1 MAAPPCGAAPCSP
14 AGSSVTRAV
23 STPELKRAVEEALR
37 FLSGQPGIREG
48 EVFAASNRSLLT
60 RLNYTSHIP
69 CNGVEEPKSTEMHGL
84 GIQAVFDS
92 PDGARIGFGSEPSDL
107 SVAGA
112 RRALDKA
119 RRAAV
124 HDPEFRSLPHPT
136 GEPRTLVDYH
146 DPALLAIGDERLVE
160 AGWQVVTGGLRTF
173 MASSRLAEL
182 AGCEAELKRLGLIL
196 GGDVT
201 ILQERM
207 AIASTRMPEAQTDES
222 TLMTSF
228 VTAMVE
234 ARDAKGSG
242 WATCT
247 RLDHFTD
254 EAGSE
259 AAANAVAAM
268 DGERVTT
275 GDYTVIFGRQPVT
288 DLLNNLVVPACRSG
302 AFYSSSTPFLGR
314 LGSRVAAPMLTIYD
328 HGAMPGFTGS
338 KGITC
343 EGLPT
348 GRTDLIRDGVLV
360 GLLSHWYDTQRL
372 LNDPMLTQK
381 LGASREAAAPA
392 LAPRNGFR
400 FDGGGRSFEAR
411 PGTAASNVIV
421 EGADPV
427 SLDTLIATV
436 KDGLYIGRIWYTY
449 PINGL
454 SKGDFT
460 CTVVGDS
467 CIIRDGRLARPLK
480 ANTIRISDNIARV
493 LQHIIGITK
502 EVKGTVVWA
511 ADEVVYAPEVAV
523 TGVHVDEIAGFM
535 ETLD

>member
-1 MAAPPCGAAPCSP
+1 MPTTS
-14 AGSSVTRAV
+14 
-23 STPELKRAVEEALR
+23 ELKKAAEEALR
-37 FLSGQPGIREG
+37 FLSTRPGIREA
-48 EVFAASNRSLLT
+48 EVFAAFNRSLLA
-60 RLNYTSHIP
+60 RLNYTSQIP

-92 PDGARIGFGSEPSDL
+92 SEGPRIGFGSEPGDL
-107 SVAGA
+107 SLEGA

-119 RRAAV
+119 RCAAV
-124 HDPEFRSLPHPT
+124 HDPEFRSLPYPT
-136 GEPRTLVDYH
+136 GEPRTLLDYH
-146 DPALLAIGDERLVE
+146 DPQLLAVSDEQLVE
-160 AGWQVVTGGLRTF
+160 TGWKVVTGGLRTF
-173 MASSRLAEL
+173 LTSSRLAGL
-182 AGCEAELKRLGLIL
+182 AGDEADLKRLGLIL

-207 AIASTRMPEAQTDES
+207 AIASTHMPEAQTDES
-222 TLMTSF
+222 TLVTSF

-259 AAANAVAAM
+259 AAANAIAAT
-268 DGERVTT
+268 DGERVPT
-275 GDYTVIFGRQPVT
+275 GEYTVIFGKQPVT
-288 DLLNNLVVPACRSG
+288 DLLNNLVIPACRSG
-302 AFYSSSTPFLGR
+302 AFYSSSTPFLGK
-314 LGSRVAAPMLTIYD
+314 LGKPVAVPMLTIYD

-372 LNDPMLTQK
+372 LNDPMLGQK
-381 LGASREAAAPA
+381 LGVGREAAAAA
-392 LAPRNGFR
+392 LVPRNGFR
-400 FDGGGRSFEAR
+400 YDGGGRSFETR
-411 PGTAASNVIV
+411 PGTAASNVVV
-421 EGADPV
+421 EGAEPA
-427 SLDTLIATV
+427 SLDKLIGAV
-436 KDGLYIGRIWYTY
+436 RDGLYVGRIWYTY

-454 SKGDFT
+454 RAGDFT

-467 CIIRDGRLARPLK
+467 HIIRDGRLAAPLK
-480 ANTIRISDNIARV
+480 ANTVRINDNITRV
-493 LQHIIGITK
+493 VQHIIGIAK
-502 EVKGTVVWA
+502 DVKGTVVWA
-511 ADEVVYAPEVAV
+511 ADEVVYAPEIAVA
-523 TGVHVDEIAGFM
+523 GVPVHQIAGFM
-535 ETLD
+535 EGLG